1 MASKVNLVLA
11 SSRITLIASF
21 IAAFILMPSGCWA
34 QSTMSTTVHSDF
46 FEGDVR
52 IVVGPNRNQ
61 IRVQADLPGWAKS
74 VTPKKEYLVET
85 YPFPSNFSSL
95 TDVKHLIMT
104 FAPSNCYPIYNTTN
118 VAVEQAV
125 PAYLDSGTDICL
137 SCYVYL
143 TFSFLDVDTA
153 SQIGSECTE
162 TDNGK
167 LRGYICSTDEVDDVT
182 VAQAFGSPPVVNG
195 GGTSV
200 GFLYTEM
207 FVRQPAGSTMRLPSI
222 RVDPLAM
229 KGIGYIMV
237 PSKGPTPLP
246 GTFDSMPFIAG
257 NGSKAV
263 GIGLV
268 FPITLITQASLAT
281 TPFSSNTQQTATP
294 TAFPALSM
302 SAPANQSLTLNA
314 SIVPPAAT
322 PAAATP
328 YNITFSISKNAI
340 SAYMPDW
347 AKAVTPKEEYIVET
361 YPFPSNFSSLT
372 DVKHAILTFA
382 PSNCYPIYNGTKVTE
397 EQAIPA
403 YLASGPDFC
412 LSCYV
417 YLTFSLLDVDTA
429 SQIGSECTETNNGK
443 LRGYICSTDEGDDVT
458 VAQAFGSPPVVNGG
472 GTSVGFLYTE
482 MFVRQPAGSTMRLP
496 SIRVDPLA
504 MKGIGYIMVPS
515 KGPTPL
521 PGTFDAMPFI
531 AGNDSKSVGVG
542 LVFPITLMTQAS
554 LATTPFSSNTVQ
566 TVTPTAF
573 PALSMS
579 APANQSLTVNASI
592 IPPPAAG
599 AAAGAAPSSYNIS
612 LSISKDALPVRG
624 SCGD

>member
-21 IAAFILMPSGCWA
+21 IAALMLMPSGCWA

-85 YPFPSNFSSL
+85 YSFPSNFSSL
-95 TDVKHLIMT
+95 TDVKHVIMT

-125 PAYLDSGTDICL
+125 PAYLDSGSDICL

-153 SQIGSECTE
+153 GQIGSECTE

-167 LRGYICSTDEVDDVT
+167 LRGYICSTDEGADVT

-207 FVRQPAGSTMRLPSI
+207 FVRQPAGSTMRLPSV

-281 TPFSSNTQQTATP
+281 TPFSSNTKQTATP

-328 YNITFSISKNAI
+328 YNITFSIGKNAI
-340 SAYMPDW
+340 SRP
-347 AKAVTPKEEYIVET
+347 KASWMMV
-361 YPFPSNFSSLT
+361 
-372 DVKHAILTFA
+372 TFA
-382 PSNCYPIYNGTKVTE
+382 
-397 EQAIPA
+397 
-403 YLASGPDFC
+403 
-412 LSCYV
+412 
-417 YLTFSLLDVDTA
+417 LLV
-429 SQIGSECTETNNGK
+429 
-443 LRGYICSTDEGDDVT
+443 L
-458 VAQAFGSPPVVNGG
+458 
-472 GTSVGFLYTE
+472 
-482 MFVRQPAGSTMRLP
+482 
-496 SIRVDPLA
+496 
-504 MKGIGYIMVPS
+504 
-515 KGPTPL
+515 
-521 PGTFDAMPFI
+521 
-531 AGNDSKSVGVG
+531 
-542 LVFPITLMTQAS
+542 
-554 LATTPFSSNTVQ
+554 
-566 TVTPTAF
+566 
-573 PALSMS
+573 
-579 APANQSLTVNASI
+579 
-592 IPPPAAG
+592 
-599 AAAGAAPSSYNIS
+599 
-612 LSISKDALPVRG
+612 LPVL
-624 SCGD
+624 